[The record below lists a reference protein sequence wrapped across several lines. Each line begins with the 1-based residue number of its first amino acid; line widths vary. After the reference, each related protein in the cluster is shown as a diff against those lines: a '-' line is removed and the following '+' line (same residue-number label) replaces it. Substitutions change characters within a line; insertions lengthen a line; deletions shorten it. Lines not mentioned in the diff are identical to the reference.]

1 MVQSFCCRGW
11 FSPAPFSEAIARPTE
26 AVSAVRSDGLD
37 RRPAAAD
44 RWEQVRSGALSKMD
58 VETLRS
64 RAALIRRLA
73 AHLADEPM
81 DHGMLDLAAA
91 YEDQAAQIEAARQ

>member
-1 MVQSFCCRGW
+1 M
-11 FSPAPFSEAIARPTE
+11 
-26 AVSAVRSDGLD
+26 
-37 RRPAAAD
+37 
-44 RWEQVRSGALSKMD
+44 SKMD